1 MVLPLSSVARRYITL
16 LLLQTR
22 DIPLM
27 MRLPTALRNAA
38 SALLPNK
45 YLGSSSLRQQTE
57 KGTKIMIYRKIGVK
71 EICLMFNCWS
81 YPTIKWNMH
90 FFKTV
95 IAGLDSRVIV
105 HPFPRFCFLTRGRE
119 GEGRQVWSPI
129 SYVWLGQDEE
139 HSKSTAKC
147 QVSPIC
153 TNMPQTFKMSHELSG
168 YLTLTMMCF
177 VLKVLCIRFL

>member
-38 SALLPNK
+38 PALLPNK
-45 YLGSSSLRQQTE
+45 YPGSSSLRQQTE
-57 KGTKIMIYRKIGVK
+57 KGTKIMIYNKIGVQ

-81 YPTIKWNMH
+81 TVKWNMH

-105 HPFPRFCFLTRGRE
+105 QPFPRICFLTRGEWGWRE
-119 GEGRQVWSPI
+119 TGLIADIVCLTGSRWRTQQVNC
-129 SYVWLGQDEE
+129 E
-139 HSKSTAKC
+139 
-147 QVSPIC
+147 VSGFTYLYKYA
-153 TNMPQTFKMSHELSG
+153 TNF
-168 YLTLTMMCF
+168 
-177 VLKVLCIRFL
+177 

>member
-1 MVLPLSSVARRYITL
+1 MVLPFSSVARRYITL

-45 YLGSSSLRQQTE
+45 YPGSSSLRQQTE

-81 YPTIKWNMH
+81 TVKWNMH
-90 FFKTV
+90 FFRTV
-95 IAGLDSRVIV
+95 IAGLDLKSDSSSLPTI
-105 HPFPRFCFLTRGRE
+105 LLLDQGEE
-119 GEGRQVWSPI
+119 GEGRQV
-129 SYVWLGQDEE
+129 
-139 HSKSTAKC
+139 
-147 QVSPIC
+147 
-153 TNMPQTFKMSHELSG
+153 
-168 YLTLTMMCF
+168 
-177 VLKVLCIRFL
+177 